1 MQSLLGISLAVSR
14 VSEMIFLNE
23 LITMDTK

>member
-1 MQSLLGISLAVSR
+1 MQSWLGISLAVSR